1 MATNAEK
8 YALGPV
14 PQMPGADYAR
24 VPVDQFRAAV
34 AKVVAEA
41 WDEPAEKIFAGVDL
55 GKKGADFAV
64 ATPRFKKGKPDE
76 WVQKVLDAVS
86 LYERARSASEAA
98 ILGSRRDCYR
108 RSAIA
113 SSSYRIELVR

>member
-1 MATNAEK
+1 MSNAEK

-14 PQMPGADYAR
+14 PQIPGADYAR
-24 VPVDQFRAAV
+24 VPIDQFRAAV
-34 AKVVAEA
+34 AKVVADA
-41 WDEPAEKIFAGVDL
+41 WDETPEKIFPGVDL

-86 LYERARSASEAA
+86 RA
-98 ILGSRRDCYR
+98 C
-108 RSAIA
+108 
-113 SSSYRIELVR
+113 

>member
-1 MATNAEK
+1 MSNAEK

-14 PQMPGADYAR
+14 PEIAGADYAR
-24 VPVDQFRAAV
+24 VPIDKFRAAV
-34 AKVVAEA
+34 AKVVADA
-41 WDEPAEKIFAGVDL
+41 WDETPEKIFPGVDL

-86 LYERARSASEAA
+86 QVKWSGKSC
-98 ILGSRRDCYR
+98 LGPPKRRC
-108 RSAIA
+108 A
-113 SSSYRIELVR
+113 SSHSKARLTS